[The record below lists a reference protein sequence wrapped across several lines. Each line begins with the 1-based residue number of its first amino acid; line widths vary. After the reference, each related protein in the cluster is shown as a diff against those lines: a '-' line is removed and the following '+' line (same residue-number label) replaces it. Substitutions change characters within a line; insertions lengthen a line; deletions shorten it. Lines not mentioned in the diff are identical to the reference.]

1 MTGISLKG
9 NAFSQ
14 QVWYQL
20 LSQRFDAQPSS
31 LWSREQCPVGMVWEP
46 LARIPRVTLD
56 ATLDSPSR
64 EAVLSDA
71 GLRDNGRRELPRA
84 EVMATGQAVG
94 CYLPAGAHAQRRTY
108 LLKSHPAP
116 TTPSRVGSSVKSPPI
131 PVRGNLPQARRRS
144 PCCVTSE
151 CPALEDVREGTLVK
165 CPSVRG
171 QQARGT

>member
-1 MTGISLKG
+1 MTGISLNG

-20 LSQRFDAQPSS
+20 LSQRFDAQPSPP
-31 LWSREQCPVGMVWEP
+31 WSREQCPVGMVWEP

-84 EVMATGQAVG
+84 EVMAMGQAV
-94 CYLPAGAHAQRRTY
+94 RTY

-131 PVRGNLPQARRRS
+131 PVRGNLPQACRRS

-151 CPALEDVREGTLVK
+151 WPALEDVREETLVK
-165 CPSVRG
+165 RPSV
-171 QQARGT
+171 